1 LKFITVRIIALY
13 HSIHNMRERQPKL
26 IFLIV
31 VLSLVVLKKTQL
43 YCNDIL
49 ALVQVVAVGE
59 TFPL

>member
-1 LKFITVRIIALY
+1 
-13 HSIHNMRERQPKL
+13 MRERQPKL